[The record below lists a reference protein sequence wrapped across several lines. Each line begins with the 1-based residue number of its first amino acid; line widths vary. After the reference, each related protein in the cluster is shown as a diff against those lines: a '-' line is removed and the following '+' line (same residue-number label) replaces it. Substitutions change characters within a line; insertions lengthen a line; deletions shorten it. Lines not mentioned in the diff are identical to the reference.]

1 MAQVKPDE
9 EINRENYTLGHNG
22 LSIRRQLK

>member
-9 EINRENYTLGHNG
+9 EINRENYTPGHDGLGF
-22 LSIRRQLK
+22 RRQLK